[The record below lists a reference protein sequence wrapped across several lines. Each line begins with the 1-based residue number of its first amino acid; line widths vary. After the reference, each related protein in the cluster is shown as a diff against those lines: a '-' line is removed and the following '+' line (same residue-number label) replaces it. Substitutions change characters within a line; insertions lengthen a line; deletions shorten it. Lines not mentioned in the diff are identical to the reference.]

1 MGIFIPGDQHA
12 GRQKVERR
20 NSTLLAVF
28 FACAG
33 LVTWEMRSSAE
44 EIDPNAAS
52 SEQQYMQRALQT
64 VGRLL
69 VPNVRYENGYAKHFD
84 ERCSA
89 TLVSLR
95 ANAPQS
101 RFILSA
107 WHCVEHYRDLSRT
120 LMFTRPGAAARS
132 ARIVASG
139 GNMQN
144 DWALLKLDK
153 PLPNPMFINDTG
165 MRMRMQ
171 SDTPNLVMA
180 GFPKDQP
187 QALSPVL
194 VSGCTNT
201 GFAGDDLRSSCVITR
216 GASGGAVFAKSDT
229 PNGDLILVGVISRGD
244 SESISIY
251 VPVARFRSRL
261 ASYL

>member
-1 MGIFIPGDQHA
+1 
-12 GRQKVERR
+12 
-20 NSTLLAVF
+20 
-28 FACAG
+28 
-33 LVTWEMRSSAE
+33 MRSSAE
-44 EIDPNAAS
+44 EIDPKS
-52 SEQQYMQRALQT
+52 TQSERQNMQRALQT

-69 VPNVRYENGYAKHFD
+69 VPNVRYENGYARHFD

-120 LMFTRPGAAARS
+120 LMFKKPGAAARN
-132 ARIVASG
+132 ARIIASG

-144 DWALLKLDK
+144 DWALLRLDK
-153 PLPNPMFINDTG
+153 PLTNPMFIHDTG
-165 MRMRMQ
+165 MRLQ
-171 SDTPNLVMA
+171 DATPDLVMA
-180 GFPKDQP
+180 GFPRDQP
-187 QALSPVL
+187 EAVSPVL

-201 GFAGDDLRSSCVITR
+201 GVAGDDLRSSCVIAR

-229 PNGDLILVGVISRGD
+229 PDGDLVMVGIISRGD
-244 SESISIY
+244 SETVSIY

-261 ASYL
+261 ISYL